1 MANGEEMTEPE
12 QIEAVARAMC
22 HERHPCWSIVWEIFE
37 TDHDGQATEFLN
49 YAAVA
54 INTMRQSIRA
64 EALEEAAKV
73 ADGYHR
79 TKEVTRDL
87 MDDGHI
93 TTTTVRSLA
102 DPLKIAAAI
111 RALKEKP

>member
-1 MANGEEMTEPE
+1 MTTPE
-12 QIEAVARAMC
+12 QVEAVARAMC

-37 TDHDGQATEFLN
+37 TDHDGQATEFRN

-54 INTMRQSIRA
+54 INAMRPFIRA

-73 ADGYHR
+73 VTEHYQELCTEHR
-79 TKEVTRDL
+79 LLLVNR
-87 MDDGHI
+87 
-93 TTTTVRSLA
+93 
-102 DPLKIAAAI
+102 AAAI